1 MQEQQLVTEGRK
13 LVTIRAISEIDAIP
27 GADNIVVATV
37 DGWQVVIKKGEF
49 SVGDKCVFFE
59 IDSFLPVE
67 PRYEFLVRNGTKV
80 DEEGVERI
88 RLRSVKLRK
97 QISQGLA
104 LPIHMFPEL
113 NVFDLENLMLEGYGI
128 ENYLNVTK
136 YERPSERNGG
146 QGNFTD
152 AGGDFPWFI
161 SKSDEE
167 RVQNIYNK
175 YVQKYHNVLFRKS
188 LKLDGSSCTVAYIT
202 NQSYFFSKLDRM
214 KAVFN
219 EDLQE
224 LVHELEEVYPYK
236 DEEHQV
242 IVCSRN
248 RTLKYSADSNFW
260 KAVEGQNLIE
270 KIKTFSKETGRQ
282 IAFQGEV
289 LAPSIQGNPEKV
301 TEPTFFVYRIID
313 IDTGKSFGDTEFQET
328 CQNLEIRQ
336 CPQMEVEKPFSDY
349 STLKELLDVAD
360 IPSLN
365 SKIAEGIVYKSVEPV
380 DGNIIHFK
388 VINNKWLLKCED

>member
-1 MQEQQLVTEGRK
+1 MQELNLVTEGRK
-13 LVTIRAISEIDAIP
+13 LVTIRKICEINAIP
-27 GADNIVVATV
+27 GADNIVEAFV
-37 DGWQVVIKKGEF
+37 DGWGVVIKKGEF
-49 SVGDKCVFFE
+49 EVGDKCVFFE
-59 IDSFLPVE
+59 VDSFLPVE
-67 PRYEFLVRNGTKV
+67 QRYEFLIRNGTKL
-80 DEEGVERI
+80 DEDGVERI

-97 QISQGLA
+97 TLSQGLA
-104 LPIHMFPEL
+104 LPLHMFPEL
-113 NVFDLENLMLEGYGI
+113 NIFDLDNLMLEGYGI

-161 SKSDEE
+161 AKSDEE

-175 YVQKYHNVLFRKS
+175 YVEKYHNVMFRKS

-202 NQSYFFSKLDRM
+202 NQSYFYSKLDKM
-214 KAVFN
+214 KPVFN

-224 LVHELEEVYPYK
+224 LTYELEEAYPYK
-236 DEEHQV
+236 DDQHQV
-242 IVCSRN
+242 LVCSRN
-248 RTLKYSADSNFW
+248 RTLKYSPDSNFW
-260 KAVEGQNLIE
+260 QAVENHDLIE
-270 KIKTFSKETGRQ
+270 KIKKFCQETGRQ

-301 TEPTFFVYRIID
+301 TEPTFYIYRIID
-313 IDTGKSFGDTEFQET
+313 IDTGKSFGDIEFWET
-328 CQNLEIRQ
+328 CQKLEIRQ
-336 CPQMEVEKPFSDY
+336 CPMMEAEKPFRDY
-349 STLKELLDVAD
+349 GSLKELLEAAD

-365 SKIAEGIVYKSVEPV
+365 SKIAEGIVYKSLEPV
-380 DGNIIHFK
+380 DGHIIHFK